1 MLIFVSIV
9 IMMPPQ
15 MVLFGRIVLKVALFM
30 PNCHPVIIGFRQNL
44 FVLSMF
50 TVLTRIV
57 VRMIDGDGM
66 RFELVALW
74 MKMKVSF

>member
-1 MLIFVSIV
+1 
-9 IMMPPQ
+9 
-15 MVLFGRIVLKVALFM
+15 M
-30 PNCHPVIIGFRQNL
+30 PNCHPVIIGFWQNL